1 MAKLGLELARAE
13 AKAKGVGVAL
23 GIGAA
28 FVALF
33 GLGFLLATIA
43 VALAIVLDTWLAL
56 LLVTLGLLVV
66 AAALGFAARARFASG
81 TPARRELEAER
92 QELETAA
99 ERLKR
104 SFAAATD
111 VTGKLRAKLPAVA
124 AGALGAGFFVAGGIG
139 ATMRFLARKGRER

>member
-1 MAKLGLELARAE
+1 
-13 AKAKGVGVAL
+13 VGVAL

-28 FVALF
+28 FMALF

-56 LLVTLGLLVV
+56 LLVTLGLLLI
-66 AAALGFAARARFASG
+66 AAGLGLAARARFAG
-81 TPARRELEAER
+81 GGATARRDLEAER
-92 QELETAA
+92 KQFETAA

-104 SFAAATD
+104 SFGEATD
-111 VTGKLRAKLPAVA
+111 VNAKLRAKLPAVA
-124 AGALGAGFFVAGGIG
+124 AGALGTGFFVAGGIG

>member
-1 MAKLGLELARAE
+1 
-13 AKAKGVGVAL
+13 VGVAL
-23 GIGAA
+23 GLGAA

-56 LLVTLGLLVV
+56 LLVTLGLIAI
-66 AAALGFAARARFASG
+66 AAALGLAARSRFAGGGG
-81 TPARRELEAER
+81 TARRNLEAER
-92 QELETAA
+92 KELGAA
-99 ERLKR
+99 ADQLKR
-104 SFAAATD
+104 SVGDATD
-111 VTGKLRAKLPAVA
+111 VQSKLRAKLPAVA